1 MTKSTLPEK
10 RNPKIWKPLHRLY
23 QQQLFISALP
33 ELLQKKILSN
43 SIFVLNISTQF
54 FVERLI
60 IKLILKLDTINMVL
74 LALTALLIN
83 QLYLIL

>member
-1 MTKSTLPEK
+1 MTKSTLQEK

-54 FVERLI
+54 FL
-60 IKLILKLDTINMVL
+60 
-74 LALTALLIN
+74 
-83 QLYLIL
+83 